1 MNINTDK
8 KYSNKVHGLVFEPAS
23 NSKKTSNKLIHDETT
38 DSVAKGISVN
48 LVEII
53 KIPNANGERI
63 YEEMGENIKTWK
75 NAVIDTRSSDNGT
88 YKFESFVPGDYI
100 VRFQYGEDVAD
111 VTYNGQEYKSTK
123 YYNIDNV
130 VGNTQADADKVL
142 NKLEETKKNDA
153 RDDEIRR
160 LEVIRYSEVVNNQKT
175 EQAQKQKAEDYD
187 QDFMKNT
194 NMNADTVTF
203 PVRTEKTT
211 YDVKS
216 FDFEQTN
223 NKIFKIENIDFGL
236 EYRPEVGVSINEY
249 LSEIKLTTS
258 DGKILADIKF
268 DNVYELDSNGNE
280 TENILETVVNKE
292 KSIGYE
298 NLQYLPNV
306 NDVKGL
312 AYLNIDEDLLQ
323 GCTIDITYVFSVK
336 NDSEI
341 DRISNLLYNLRYKN
355 DSKEYERYFDDV
367 YTAAGTARNE
377 LYSNYYSVDENGA
390 VYRTKDKIGTNGYY
404 GKYVG
409 STYYSGVIGDD
420 VISKLKVDMILDYV
434 DNNMTMTSTKNVENN
449 KYWKSTTNEELNTQG
464 LVYGK
469 IFREIEDKVK
479 ENGQVSVNKSLKLL
493 DVKGIA
499 YDVDTRHNLVVS
511 VDDKISS
518 SDEENLNKSLSRYL
532 TPYTSNPKDGSGIIY
547 MVASKVVSG
556 NTDTENMVYDNSAEI
571 IQYTSSTGRVTTLG
585 TTVGNLEMA
594 GNTDYSESDSDFTE
608 RVTLAPPT
616 GLERTQY
623 YISIAKDQLIIIS
636 IAIGVVIIAI
646 ISRKKLKNV
655 KIRVFY
661 K

>member
-1 MNINTDK
+1 MNC
-8 KYSNKVHGLVFEPAS
+8 A
-23 NSKKTSNKLIHDETT
+23 
-38 DSVAKGISVN
+38 
-48 LVEII
+48 I
-53 KIPNANGERI
+53 KE
-63 YEEMGENIKTWK
+63 
-75 NAVIDTRSSDNGT
+75 
-88 YKFESFVPGDYI
+88 
-100 VRFQYGEDVAD
+100 
-111 VTYNGQEYKSTK
+111 
-123 YYNIDNV
+123 
-130 VGNTQADADKVL
+130 
-142 NKLEETKKNDA
+142 LE
-153 RDDEIRR
+153 
-160 LEVIRYSEVVNNQKT
+160 
-175 EQAQKQKAEDYD
+175 KA
-187 QDFMKNT
+187 
-194 NMNADTVTF
+194 
-203 PVRTEKTT
+203 
-211 YDVKS
+211 
-216 FDFEQTN
+216 
-223 NKIFKIENIDFGL
+223 
-236 EYRPEVGVSINEY
+236 
-249 LSEIKLTTS
+249 
-258 DGKILADIKF
+258 
-268 DNVYELDSNGNE
+268 
-280 TENILETVVNKE
+280 
-292 KSIGYE
+292 
-298 NLQYLPNV
+298 
-306 NDVKGL
+306 
-312 AYLNIDEDLLQ
+312 
-323 GCTIDITYVFSVK
+323 
-336 NDSEI
+336 
-341 DRISNLLYNLRYKN
+341 
-355 DSKEYERYFDDV
+355 
-367 YTAAGTARNE
+367 
-377 LYSNYYSVDENGA
+377 
-390 VYRTKDKIGTNGYY
+390 
-404 GKYVG
+404 
-409 STYYSGVIGDD
+409 
-420 VISKLKVDMILDYV
+420 
-434 DNNMTMTSTKNVENN
+434 NVENN